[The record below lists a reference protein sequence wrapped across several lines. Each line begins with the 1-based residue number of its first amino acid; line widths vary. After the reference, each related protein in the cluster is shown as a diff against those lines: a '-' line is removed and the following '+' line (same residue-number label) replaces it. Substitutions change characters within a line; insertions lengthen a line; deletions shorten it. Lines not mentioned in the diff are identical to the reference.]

1 MIQSKLGGTVFG
13 DSGKIHSP
21 SPLAPKQKKPP
32 KTDSEQKAANLGLKL
47 LAKDDLDSDALM
59 RLEEDV
65 TLFIRDRIESGN
77 FADAKEFLVEHK
89 DHLTSEMK
97 EMATIE
103 ISNMK
108 SEQATVKKEV
118 TPEIKADKDNNN
130 ITIKIKFGNKN

>member
-1 MIQSKLGGTVFG
+1 MIQSRLGGTVFG
-13 DSGKIHSP
+13 SGGKIHSP
-21 SPLAPKQKKPP
+21 SPLATKQKKPA

-47 LAKDDLDSDALM
+47 LAKDDLNSDDLM

-77 FADAKEFLVEHK
+77 FADAKEFLVDHK

-108 SEQATVKKEV
+108 SEQPAVKKEV
-118 TPEIKADKDNNN
+118 TPEVKADKDNNN
-130 ITIKIKFGNKN
+130 ITIEIKFNNR

>member
-1 MIQSKLGGTVFG
+1 MIQSRLGGIVFG
-13 DSGKIHSP
+13 SGGKIHSP
-21 SPLAPKQKKPP
+21 SPLATKEKKPA
-32 KTDSEQKAANLGLKL
+32 KTDAEQKAANLGLKL

-108 SEQATVKKEV
+108 SEQPVVKKEV
-118 TPEIKADKDNNN
+118 TPEVKADNNKS
-130 ITIKIKFGNKN
+130 ITIEIKYG

>member
-1 MIQSKLGGTVFG
+1 MIQSRLGGTVFG
-13 DSGKIHSP
+13 SGGKIHSP
-21 SPLAPKQKKPP
+21 SPLATKQKKPA

-47 LAKDDLDSDALM
+47 LAKDDLNSDDLM

-77 FADAKEFLVEHK
+77 FADAKEFLVDHK

-108 SEQATVKKEV
+108 SEQPAVKKEV
-118 TPEIKADKDNNN
+118 TPEVKTDKDNNN
-130 ITIKIKFGNKN
+130 NITIEIKFNNR

>member
-1 MIQSKLGGTVFG
+1 MIQSRLGGTVFG
-13 DSGKIHSP
+13 SGGKIHSP
-21 SPLAPKQKKPP
+21 SPLAPKQKKPA

-47 LAKDDLDSDALM
+47 LAKDDLNSDDLM

-65 TLFIRDRIESGN
+65 TLFIRDRIASGN
-77 FADAKEFLVEHK
+77 YADAKEFLVDHK

-108 SEQATVKKEV
+108 SEQSVVKKEV
-118 TPEIKADKDNNN
+118 IKEDSNNKN
-130 ITIKIKFGNKN
+130 ITIEIKFGDR

>member
-1 MIQSKLGGTVFG
+1 MIQSRLGGTVFG
-13 DSGKIHSP
+13 SGGKIHSP
-21 SPLAPKQKKPP
+21 SPLAPKQKKPA

-77 FADAKEFLVEHK
+77 FADAKEFLVDHK

-108 SEQATVKKEV
+108 SEQPVVKKSDVIKEDSNNKSI
-118 TPEIKADKDNNN
+118 TIEIKY
-130 ITIKIKFGNKN
+130 G

>member
-1 MIQSKLGGTVFG
+1 MIQSRLGGTVFG
-13 DSGKIHSP
+13 SGGKIHSP
-21 SPLAPKQKKPP
+21 SPLAPKQKKPA

-47 LAKDDLDSDALM
+47 LAKDDLNSDDLM

-65 TLFIRDRIESGN
+65 TLFIRDRIASGN
-77 FADAKEFLVEHK
+77 YADAKEFLVDHK

-108 SEQATVKKEV
+108 SDEAAIKKPEV
-118 TPEIKADKDNNN
+118 IKEDGNNKN
-130 ITIKIKFGNKN
+130 ITIEIKFGDR

>member
-1 MIQSKLGGTVFG
+1 MIQSRLGGTVFG
-13 DSGKIHSP
+13 SGGKIHSP
-21 SPLAPKQKKPP
+21 SPLATKEKKPA

-47 LAKDDLDSDALM
+47 LAKDDLNSDDLM

-77 FADAKEFLVEHK
+77 FADAKEFLVDHK

-108 SEQATVKKEV
+108 SEQAAVKKEV
-118 TPEIKADKDNNN
+118 TPEVKTDKDNNN
-130 ITIKIKFGNKN
+130 NITIEIKFNNR

>member
-1 MIQSKLGGTVFG
+1 MERARLK
-13 DSGKIHSP
+13 
-21 SPLAPKQKKPP
+21 KKPA
-32 KTDSEQKAANLGLKL
+32 KTNSEQKAANLGLKL

-77 FADAKEFLVEHK
+77 FADAKEFLVDHK

-108 SEQATVKKEV
+108 SEQPVVKKPDIVKEDSNNKSI
-118 TPEIKADKDNNN
+118 TIEIKY
-130 ITIKIKFGNKN
+130 G

>member
-13 DSGKIHSP
+13 DNGKIHSP
-21 SPLAPKQKKPP
+21 SPLSPKQKKPV

-77 FADAKEFLVEHK
+77 FADAKEFLIEHK

-108 SEQATVKKEV
+108 SEQAAVKKEV
-118 TPEIKADKDNNN
+118 TPEVKADNNKS
-130 ITIKIKFGNKN
+130 ITIEIKYG

>member
-1 MIQSKLGGTVFG
+1 MIQSRLGSVVSGKK
-13 DSGKIHSP
+13 GKIHSP
-21 SPLAPKQKKPP
+21 APLAPKPKKPA
-32 KTDSEQKAANLGLKL
+32 KTESEQKAANLGLKL
-47 LAKDDLDSDALM
+47 LAKDDLDSDSLM

-77 FADAKEFLVEHK
+77 FADAKEFLMEHK

-118 TPEIKADKDNNN
+118 TTETKDNNN
-130 ITIKIKFGNKN
+130 ITIEIKFNNNR

>member
-1 MIQSKLGGTVFG
+1 MIQSRLGGTVFG
-13 DSGKIHSP
+13 SGGKIHSP
-21 SPLAPKQKKPP
+21 SPFAPKQKKPA

-47 LAKDDLDSDALM
+47 LAKDDLNSDDLM

-108 SEQATVKKEV
+108 SEQAAVKKEV
-118 TPEIKADKDNNN
+118 TPEVKADNNKS
-130 ITIKIKFGNKN
+130 ITIEIKYG